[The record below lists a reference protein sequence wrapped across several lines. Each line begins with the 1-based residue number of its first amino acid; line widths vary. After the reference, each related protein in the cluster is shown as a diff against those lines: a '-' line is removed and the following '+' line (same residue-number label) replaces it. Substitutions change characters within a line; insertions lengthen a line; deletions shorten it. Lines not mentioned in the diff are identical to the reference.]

1 VKQTSAPP
9 SPASTISAATIDR
22 SLVDTNLLDCW
33 DVNLAIALTAVGVR
47 DVRSL
52 LGAQW
57 TLHVPAS
64 GDVVLDVE
72 DQVVR
77 LARLAGIGL
86 ASTPLGAGLLLEI
99 CAQVHADGGVP
110 LVVSD
115 AVVMPW
121 TPYLNRRSVEHSV
134 VITAVDQA
142 AGVATF
148 TDGYQ
153 NRTEWGDALP
163 VDGELR
169 AGTLA
174 AVETSPGA
182 RVVAVTPLGPA
193 RRARDMRPDR
203 VALLSETVAA
213 LPDWTRTEATGAF
226 EDLATRARTSVGDVE
241 RFADFCQTCWTIERR
256 RALFGRWLRD
266 VTDEVGPL
274 LPDGF
279 ADRFRDEVGTRWSAV
294 NRFAYLALRRLRAG
308 RPADGRRIGEFVLA
322 AGQAEVTLARLLVAA
337 AGANR

>member
-1 VKQTSAPP
+1 VKPTSAPP

-22 SLVDTNLLDCW
+22 SLVDVNLLDCW
-33 DVNLAIALTAVGVR
+33 DVNLAIALTAVGMR
-47 DVRSL
+47 DIRSL

-57 TLHVPAS
+57 TLRVPAS
-64 GDVVLDVE
+64 GDVVLDAE

-77 LARLAGIGL
+77 LARLADVGL
-86 ASTPLGAGLLLEI
+86 ASTPLEAGLLVGT
-99 CAQVHADGGVP
+99 CARVHADGGVP

-121 TPYLNRRSVEHSV
+121 TPYVNRMSVEHSV

-148 TDGYQ
+148 TDGYL
-153 NRTEWGDALP
+153 NRTEWGDAVP

-169 AGTLA
+169 DGTLA

-193 RRARDMRPDR
+193 RRARDKGPER
-203 VALLSETVAA
+203 VALLRETVAA
-213 LPDWTRTEATGAF
+213 LPDWTRTDAF
-226 EDLATRARTSVGDVE
+226 EDLATRAWTSIGDVD
-241 RFADFCQTCWTIERR
+241 RFTDFCETCWTIERR
-256 RALFGRWLRD
+256 RRLFGRWLRD
-266 VTDEVGPL
+266 VTDEAGPL

-279 ADRFRDEVGTRWSAV
+279 ADRFRDEVGARWAAV

-308 RPADGRRIGEFVLA
+308 RPADGGRIGELVLS
-322 AGQAEVTLARLLVAA
+322 AGQAEVALARLLVAA
-337 AGANR
+337 AEANR